1 MQTLLKIFMD
11 LYVPTHTRKYE
22 ISLFLR
28 RCLYFMEAL
37 STINASK
44 TNVDSAL
51 TKTSYVDSA
60 LTKTSFT

>member
-28 RCLYFMEAL
+28 RCLYLMEAL
-37 STINASK
+37 STINTSK

-51 TKTSYVDSA
+51 TKTSFS
-60 LTKTSFT
+60 